1 MTEIVTLTM
10 NPGVAIN
17 TFTGEVAPDRKLA
30 CTRAVREAAGGG
42 INVAR
47 AIHRLGGSAQ
57 AMFTAGGVT
66 GARLTAIVANEG
78 IEAYP
83 IEIAGETSEIVN
95 VTEESSGSHF
105 RFVMEGPAL
114 REGEWNLV
122 LQSVASL
129 DPAPA
134 YLVASGDLPPGVPE
148 DFYGR
153 LSALAAEKGIHL
165 IVDTSGPPLRHAV
178 GAGTFLI
185 KPNLTELRELTG
197 DTGMLNDFTM
207 QGAASALVVAGRSR
221 AVVISM
227 GGAGAIVATEHGSRR
242 IAAPV
247 VDVKSIAGAGDSM
260 VAGIVLAL
268 QRGASIEEATLHGI
282 AAGSAAVM
290 RPGTELCRRE
300 DAERLLKSLQT

>member
-1 MTEIVTLTM
+1 VTAIVTLTM
-10 NPGVAIN
+10 NPSVGIN
-17 TFTGEVAPDRKLA
+17 TSTPEVSPNRKLA
-30 CTRAVREAAGGG
+30 CARAVREAAGGG

-47 AIHRLGGSAQ
+47 AIHRLGGTAE
-57 AMFTAGGVT
+57 AMFAAGGVT

-83 IEIAGETSEIVN
+83 IEIAGETSELVN
-95 VTEESSGSHF
+95 VMEDSSGSHF

-114 REGEWNLV
+114 RDLEWNLV

-129 DPAPA
+129 DPAPE
-134 YLVASGDLPPGVPE
+134 YLVASGDLPPGVPD

-153 LSALAAEKGIHL
+153 LSSLAGERGIRL

-178 GAGTFLI
+178 GPGTFLI

-197 DTGMLNDFTM
+197 DTGILNEFTM
-207 QGAASALVVAGRSR
+207 QGAASALVAAGRTR

-227 GGAGAIVATEHGSRR
+227 GAAGAIVATEHGSRR

-247 VDVKSIAGAGDSM
+247 VEVKSIAGAGDSM

-268 QRGASIEEATLHGI
+268 HRGASIEEATLRGI

-290 RPGTELCRRE
+290 RPGTELCRRD
-300 DAERLLKSLQT
+300 DADRLFESLQP